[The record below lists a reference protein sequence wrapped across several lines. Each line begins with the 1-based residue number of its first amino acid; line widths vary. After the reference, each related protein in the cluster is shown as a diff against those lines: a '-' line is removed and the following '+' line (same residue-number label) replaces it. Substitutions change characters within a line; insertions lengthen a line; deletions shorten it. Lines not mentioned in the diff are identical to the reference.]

1 MDTDTAVE
9 LIDVLIQEATVE
21 INAIKA
27 QVVDAIVMQ
36 VAIYA
41 HDHIEADRLDFGMLS
56 NSPSLDEEDL
66 SELEELKAVL
76 LDREHRR
83 NALKHLKHLL
93 EEDNAEAMQLLQ
105 QELGRFFSEDETY
118 GFLFEPEVE
127 YPNEHVNPYPY
138 D

>member
-1 MDTDTAVE
+1 MDTNTAIE
-9 LIDVLIQEATVE
+9 LVDQLIQEVTIE

-27 QVVDAIVMQ
+27 QVADAIVMQ

-41 HDHIEADRLDFGMLS
+41 HDHIEADRLDFGTLS
-56 NSPSLDEEDL
+56 DSPSLAEETFT
-66 SELEELKAVL
+66 EFEELKAVFH
-76 LDREHRR
+76 DREHRR

-93 EEDNAEAMQLLQ
+93 EEGSAEASQLLQ

-118 GFLFEPEVE
+118 EFLFEPEKEGANE
-127 YPNEHVNPYPY
+127 YIKPYPY